1 MRQHTKKFCDAP
13 LNFGGRQAHNHIKG
27 GMHACDAACPNYAC
41 TTHWQSTK
49 LGQRWHAAWLD
60 EANLSS
66 DNSVLGGG
74 AGGGGVL
81 EGTSYKP

>member
-1 MRQHTKKFCDAP
+1 
-13 LNFGGRQAHNHIKG
+13 
-27 GMHACDAACPNYAC
+27 MHACDAACPNYVC
-41 TTHWQSTK
+41 TTHWQSIK
-49 LGQRWHAAWLD
+49 LGKCWHAAWLD

-81 EGTSYKP
+81 EGDIFISHSSKRGLFVT